1 MSKRA
6 DRGRFPF
13 PSISQTKKEP
23 NGGLDENGV
32 GPVLDNTATM
42 LALEA
47 NAEDLLDATILA
59 KRERIPKLA
68 RLERLTCTCHQWLLR
83 G

>member
-1 MSKRA
+1 
-6 DRGRFPF
+6 
-13 PSISQTKKEP
+13 
-23 NGGLDENGV
+23 
-32 GPVLDNTATM
+32 VLDNTATM